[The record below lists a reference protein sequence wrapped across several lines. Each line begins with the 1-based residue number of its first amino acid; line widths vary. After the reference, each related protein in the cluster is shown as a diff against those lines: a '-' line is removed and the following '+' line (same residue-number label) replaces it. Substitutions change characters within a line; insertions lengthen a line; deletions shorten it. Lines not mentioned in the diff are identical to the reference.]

1 MSEKE
6 FKHIDQS
13 RFEFVQMDESI
24 HDTKFETKAIGYF
37 GDALRRFS
45 RNTSSV
51 IAFFILLLII
61 MLAVF
66 VPILSQYKELE
77 VNPRIEYL
85 SPRIP
90 VIEKLGILNGY
101 KSIPVRKE
109 AIVSPDDPNYASDKV
124 ASREQY
130 DTRFIRKQSEPYIK
144 LSEGSEYEF
153 VDIEY
158 DIYAYLAEPY
168 VKKNVTSDE
177 LKALEA
183 MPGAVLQIEGIIG
196 TTPATAQ
203 FNVLVDP
210 AIVDGFDENEYHI
223 FGTDALG
230 RDMWA
235 MVWAGS
241 RTSLVIGLFVAV
253 ITITVGIIWGSISG
267 YYGGWVD
274 LVMERFTEVLGG
286 IPWLV
291 VMTLM
296 KLYFGGSVITVAIS
310 LVLTSW
316 IGTSSTVRSQF
327 YRYKGREYVLASRTL
342 GAKDSRLIFKHILP
356 NSLGPIV
363 TSSVLIIPS
372 AIFFESNVSYLG
384 IGVTTE
390 TSIGSLLSS
399 GQPLVTIYPHLT
411 IAPAII
417 ISLLMIAFNLFGNG
431 LRDAL
436 NPTLRGAE

>member
-1 MSEKE
+1 MENL
-6 FKHIDQS
+6 KHIDRS

-45 RNTSSV
+45 RNKSSV
-51 IAFFILLLII
+51 VAFFILLMII
-61 MLAVF
+61 LLAIF
-66 VPILSQYKELE
+66 VPITSQYKDLK
-77 VNPRIEYL
+77 VNPRLEYL

-90 VIEKLGILNGY
+90 IVEKLGILNGY
-101 KSIPVRKE
+101 KSISVRTT
-109 AIVSPDDPNYASDKV
+109 AIVSQEDPNYDSVKV
-124 ASREQY
+124 ATRVQY
-130 DTRFIRKQSEPYIK
+130 DTRFIRKQSDPYVVK
-144 LSEGSEYEF
+144 STGGDEYEY

-168 VKKNVTSDE
+168 VLKNVSPDQLIE
-177 LKALEA
+177 LMKL
-183 MPGAVLQIEGIIG
+183 PGAILDMEKITGSSVDSNNY
-196 TTPATAQ
+196 
-203 FNVLVDP
+203 NVLVDP
-210 AIVDGFDENEYHI
+210 AIVDGFDTNEYHI

-230 RDMWA
+230 RDLWT

-241 RTSLVIGLFVAV
+241 RTSLIIGLFVAV
-253 ITITVGIIWGSISG
+253 VTISFGIVWGSISG

-274 LVMERFTEVLGG
+274 LIMERFTEILGG

-296 KLYFGGSVITVAIS
+296 KLYFGGSVVTVAVS

-316 IGTSSTVRSQF
+316 IGTASSVRSQF

-342 GAKDSRLIFKHILP
+342 GARDRRLIFKHILP

-399 GQPLVTIYPHLT
+399 GQALVTVYPHLT

-436 NPTLRGAE
+436 NPTLRGVE